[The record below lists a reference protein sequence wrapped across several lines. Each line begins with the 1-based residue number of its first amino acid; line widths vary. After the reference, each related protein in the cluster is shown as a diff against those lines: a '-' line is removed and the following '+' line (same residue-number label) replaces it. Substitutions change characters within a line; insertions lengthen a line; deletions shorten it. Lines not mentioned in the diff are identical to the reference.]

1 MGANASTSGDVYSY
15 GILLLE
21 MLTGK
26 RPTDDIFKNN
36 VSLHQ
41 FSKMALPEHV
51 IEIID
56 PRLLSEEIEVIRNN
70 ENHNKIRSIMD
81 ECLVSLV
88 NIGVSCCDDSP
99 KERMK
104 MKDVVVELHKVRDF
118 YLGAEK

>member
-88 NIGVSCCDDSP
+88 NIGVSCSDDSP
-99 KERMK
+99 KKRMK

>member
-41 FSKMALPEHV
+41 FSKMALPEDV

-56 PRLLSEEIEVIRNN
+56 PRLLSEEIEAIRNN

-88 NIGVSCCDDSP
+88 NIGVSCSDDSP

-104 MKDVVVELHKVRDF
+104 MKDVVVELYKVRDF
-118 YLGAEK
+118 YLCAEK